1 MTLHC
6 YKATSSFC
14 TLLLLSIASTTVS
27 AGTTLEA
34 VASNNATTGD
44 YIKTATGCQV
54 YRPPLSY
61 GNRVTWSGDCQ
72 SGYAQGKGVAKWYNG
87 KQYTSRYQGI
97 FVDGKLQGKGRIDW
111 EIITNCDF
119 DYYEGELKDSDVMGR
134 GIFHYTDGNIYDG
147 IFTPRGRPA
156 KAVFTWGVGSDY
168 HSDRYEGEFLNGK
181 RQGRGIYTWGEY
193 SQWAGEVYEGEYRN
207 GLHHGF
213 GVYTEPNGTRYE
225 GAWEKNKRSGYGEI
239 LQSDGTVYKGQW
251 KDNLMDGY
259 GNIKWSNG
267 AVYNGSVLAGNPH
280 GRGKMIYPSGIIY
293 EGDYEYGERQGRGK
307 ITFSDGEW
315 LEVDM
320 KNDAPNGE
328 GVSVR
333 ANGIRYAGSFQDGKA
348 WGYGHLTA
356 PRTAYDDDKRAINGV
371 WQDDTFVEKG
381 WFYDNKFRFRCD
393 STADCMQVAKRDA
406 TKRQYLDFLNDAP

>member
-27 AGTTLEA
+27 AGTPLEA
-34 VASNNATTGD
+34 VISKNAITND

-72 SGYAQGKGVAKWYNG
+72 SGYAQGEGVAKWYNG
-87 KQYTSRYQGI
+87 KQYTSRYQGNFI
-97 FVDGKLQGKGRIDW
+97 AGKLQGKGRIDW

-147 IFTPRGRPA
+147 IFTPRGQPA
-156 KAVFTWGVGSDY
+156 KAVFTWGAGSEY
-168 HSDRYEGEFLNGK
+168 HGDRYEGEFLNGK
-181 RQGRGIYTWGEY
+181 RQGKGIYTWGEY
-193 SQWAGEVYEGEYRN
+193 SQWAGDVYEGEYRN

-213 GVYTEPNGTRYE
+213 GIYTEPNGSRYE
-225 GAWEKNKRSGYGEI
+225 GDFDKG
-239 LQSDGTVYKGQW
+239 LQT
-251 KDNLMDGY
+251 
-259 GNIKWSNG
+259 
-267 AVYNGSVLAGNPH
+267 
-280 GRGKMIYPSGIIY
+280 
-293 EGDYEYGERQGRGK
+293 
-307 ITFSDGEW
+307 
-315 LEVDM
+315 
-320 KNDAPNGE
+320 GE
-328 GVSVR
+328 GVSTR

-371 WQDDTFVEKG
+371 WQGDTFVEKG
-381 WFYDNKFRFRCD
+381 WFYDNKFKFPCD

>member
-72 SGYAQGKGVAKWYNG
+72 SGYAQGEGVAKWYNG
-87 KQYTSRYQGI
+87 KQYTSRYQGRFI
-97 FVDGKLQGKGRIDW
+97 DGKLQGKGRIDW

-147 IFTPRGRPA
+147 IFTPRGQPT
-156 KAVFTWGVGSDY
+156 KAVFTWGAGSDY

-181 RQGRGIYTWGEY
+181 RQGKGTYTWGEY
-193 SQWAGEVYEGEYRN
+193 SQWAGDVYEGEYKNNQQHGYGTYTEEDGSYYEGQWQDNTKSGQGKELYSN
-207 GLHHGF
+207 GL
-213 GVYTEPNGTRYE
+213 RYE
-225 GAWEKNKRSGYGEI
+225 GEFRNNYAN
-239 LQSDGTVYKGQW
+239 GQG
-251 KDNLMDGY
+251 NLYWIEGDQYQGQV
-259 GNIKWSNG
+259 KQ
-267 AVYNGSVLAGNPH
+267 ALPH
-280 GRGKMIYPSGIIY
+280 GQGKIFYKNGDIFEGTFVEGKRHGKGKHIFAAGSRY
-293 EGDYEYGERQGRGK
+293 EGDFDKGLQ
-307 ITFSDGEW
+307 T
-315 LEVDM
+315 
-320 KNDAPNGE
+320 GE
-328 GVSVR
+328 GVSTR

>member
-87 KQYTSRYQGI
+87 KQYTSRYQGT

-147 IFTPRGRPA
+147 IFTPRGQPA

-181 RQGRGIYTWGEY
+181 RQGRGIYTWENIASGQER
-193 SQWAGEVYEGEYRN
+193 S
-207 GLHHGF
+207 
-213 GVYTEPNGTRYE
+213 TR
-225 GAWEKNKRSGYGEI
+225 ANIVTAFITDLASI
-239 LQSDGTVYKGQW
+239 P
-251 KDNLMDGY
+251 NLMALAMRAHGKKINVQAMVKY
-259 GNIKWSNG
+259 FSQMVRFIKGN
-267 AVYNGSVLAGNPH
+267 
-280 GRGKMIYPSGIIY
+280 
-293 EGDYEYGERQGRGK
+293 GK
-307 ITFSDGEW
+307 IT
-315 LEVDM
+315 
-320 KNDAPNGE
+320 
-328 GVSVR
+328 
-333 ANGIRYAGSFQDGKA
+333 
-348 WGYGHLTA
+348 
-356 PRTAYDDDKRAINGV
+356 
-371 WQDDTFVEKG
+371 
-381 WFYDNKFRFRCD
+381 
-393 STADCMQVAKRDA
+393 
-406 TKRQYLDFLNDAP
+406 

>member
-72 SGYAQGKGVAKWYNG
+72 SGYAQGEGVAKWYNG
-87 KQYTSRYQGI
+87 KQYTSRYQGNFI
-97 FVDGKLQGKGRIDW
+97 AGKLQGKGRIDW

-147 IFTPRGRPA
+147 VFTPRGQPT
-156 KAVFTWGVGSDY
+156 KAVFTWGAGSDY

-181 RQGRGIYTWGEY
+181 RQGKGTYTWGEY
-193 SQWAGEVYEGEYRN
+193 SQWAGDVYEGEYKNNQQHGYGTYTEEDGSYYEGQWQDNTKSGQGKELYSN
-207 GLHHGF
+207 GL
-213 GVYTEPNGTRYE
+213 RYE
-225 GAWEKNKRSGYGEI
+225 GEFRNNYAN
-239 LQSDGTVYKGQW
+239 GQG
-251 KDNLMDGY
+251 NLYWIEGDQYQGQV
-259 GNIKWSNG
+259 KQ
-267 AVYNGSVLAGNPH
+267 ALPH
-280 GRGKMIYPSGIIY
+280 GQGKIFYKNGDIFEGTFVEGKRHGKGKHIFAAGGSY
-293 EGDYEYGERQGRGK
+293 EGDFDKGLQ
-307 ITFSDGEW
+307 T
-315 LEVDM
+315 
-320 KNDAPNGE
+320 GE
-328 GVSVR
+328 GVSTR
-333 ANGIRYAGSFQDGKA
+333 ANGIRYAGSLIEGNA
-348 WGYGHLTA
+348 WGFGHATIPKA
-356 PRTAYDDDKRAINGV
+356 AYDDDKRAVNGV
-371 WQDDTFVEKG
+371 WQGDTFVEKG
-381 WFYDNKFRFRCD
+381 WFYDNRFKFPCN
-393 STADCMQVAKRDA
+393 STADCIQVAKRDV
-406 TKRQYLDFLNDAP
+406 TKQKYLDFLDN